1 MYNLFTLHS
10 LCFFLIYAALFSFY
24 GLLTGA
30 FSKKARENKKDFRR
44 SVILLIFITVLTH
57 VGTWVYSEYLR
68 NTNQEEC
75 VKQKNQGYKMRG
87 NVCYR
92 PALPG
97 EYLKYDVVATKL

>member
-10 LCFFLIYAALFSFY
+10 LYYFLVYVALFSFY

-30 FSKKARENKKDFRR
+30 FSKKARENKKDFRL
-44 SVILLIFITVLTH
+44 SMALLIFITILTH
-57 VGTWVYSEYLR
+57 VGTWIYSEHSR
-68 NTNQEEC
+68 QSNQEVC
-75 VKQKNQGYKMRG
+75 DNNVTQGYKMRG

-97 EYLKYDVVATKL
+97 EYLQYDTLATKL